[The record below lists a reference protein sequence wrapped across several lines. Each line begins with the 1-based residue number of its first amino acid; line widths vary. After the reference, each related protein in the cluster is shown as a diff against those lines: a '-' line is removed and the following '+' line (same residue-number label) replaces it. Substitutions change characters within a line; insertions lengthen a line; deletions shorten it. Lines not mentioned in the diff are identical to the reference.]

1 MKFALVDDDEAIRY
15 MLEDIIEDY
24 DLGEVVLSLPGSA
37 GLTPELLMEKEV
49 GIVIL
54 DLLMPGESGTEA
66 AKRIT
71 PGFPGKIIML
81 SEATS
86 KDMVGSAYAGG
97 VDYYITKPLNRN
109 EIVSVV
115 RNVSDHLRLAAF
127 AESLKSS
134 LAGLGGTPAP
144 VVEPRSRASAIL
156 KDLGIAASAGAQD
169 LLAIAETF
177 RGGERKPSLKSMLS
191 ETAARTGGGAR
202 EAKAME
208 QRLRRTIYQ
217 ALLSVASMGVA
228 DYTNPRFEDAATTYF
243 DYADVLTVMR
253 TLEQGERPALKDVH
267 INMKKFLHAFLEE
280 GK

>member
-1 MKFALVDDDEAIRY
+1 MKFALVDDDEAIRS

-24 DLGEVVLSLPGSA
+24 DLGEVALSLSGSA
-37 GLTPELLMEKEV
+37 QLTPELLMEKGV

-66 AKRIT
+66 ARRIA
-71 PGFPGKIIML
+71 PRFPGKIIML

-115 RNVSDHLRLAAF
+115 KSVSDHLRLYAF

-134 LAGLGGTPAP
+134 LAGLGPAP
-144 VVEPRSRASAIL
+144 APAAGTRSRASTIL
-156 KDLGIAASAGAQD
+156 RDLGIASAAGAAD

-177 RGGERKPSLKSMLS
+177 QGKGAKPSLKAMLS

-217 ALLSVASMGVA
+217 ALISVASMGVA
-228 DYTNPRFEDAATTYF
+228 DYTNPRFEDAAATYF
-243 DYADVLTVMR
+243 DYSSVLTVMR
-253 TLEQGERPALKDVH
+253 TIEQGEKPAMKDVH